1 MICESCR
8 EMLEV
13 EGIEPECDRC
23 PVPPV
28 TIQGQRILKIR
39 ARLVQLH
46 ELVDGGTIL
55 RLYEVTREELEL
67 LAVVEG
73 EIRGGEKPTEPL
85 QVQQ

>member
-1 MICESCR
+1 MTCESCR

-28 TIQGQRILKIR
+28 TLQGQRILEIR

-73 EIRGGEKPTEPL
+73 EIRSQTKNEAQDG
-85 QVQQ
+85 

>member
-1 MICESCR
+1 MTCESCR

-13 EGIEPECDRC
+13 EGIVTECDRC

-28 TIQGQRILKIR
+28 TIQGQRILEIR

-55 RLYEVTREELEL
+55 RLYGVTREELEL

-73 EIRGGEKPTEPL
+73 EIRSQSKNEADNG
-85 QVQQ
+85 